1 MSLFEKR
8 FKILLEAPGDVDDVA
23 DVADLPV
30 DDLPVG
36 DEVTSDQETIAA
48 VDDVPTNP
56 AVNYKKEMAD
66 EQMGQLKSYIS
77 EIEKF
82 KDFLNGTENDS
93 LQAKI
98 NGAEC
103 DTLFKEI
110 SRSETKKIARIAQ
123 DLSSLVE
130 SLKGYLLSH
139 EDE

>member
-8 FKILLEAPGDVDDVA
+8 FKVLLEAPE

-30 DDLPVG
+30 DDLPVD
-36 DEVTSDQETIAA
+36 DEMSPDVDTINA

-56 AVNYKKEMAD
+56 AINYKKEMAD
-66 EQMGQLKSYIS
+66 EQMSQLKNYIS
-77 EIEKF
+77 EIEGF
-82 KDFLNGTENDS
+82 KNFLTGTDGNS

-98 NGAEC
+98 NNAEC

>member
-1 MSLFEKR
+1 
-8 FKILLEAPGDVDDVA
+8 
-23 DVADLPV
+23 
-30 DDLPVG
+30 
-36 DEVTSDQETIAA
+36 
-48 VDDVPTNP
+48 
-56 AVNYKKEMAD
+56 MAD

>member
-1 MSLFEKR
+1 MSMFEKR
-8 FKILLEAPGDVDDVA
+8 FKLLLEAPEDVA
-23 DVADLPV
+23 ELSPV
-30 DDLPVG
+30 DPAEITPDT
-36 DEVTSDQETIAA
+36 DTIDA

-56 AVNYKKEMAD
+56 AVNYKKEMTAAHTS
-66 EQMGQLKSYIS
+66 ELKTWIG
-77 EIEKF
+77 EIESF
-82 KDFLNGTENDS
+82 KNYLNGTEGDS

-98 NGAEC
+98 NNADC
-103 DTLFKEI
+103 DTLFNEI